1 MDDQSVREA
10 SGRDQ
15 ASLDKSRARK
25 GRKPAGLQVI
35 NRGGFWHIHGRVRIG
50 GRSIRVRK
58 ATGLPARPELWEDAD
73 AIRVEV
79 EREIRNDVIHGVKP
93 SIPVAVAADRYLSRP
108 RERALGATTQTT
120 IREVGLRF
128 KLRLLRD
135 IEPHEWNDWVA
146 IRHATNAPATRERYI
161 NDLLAFLSWASKRPN
176 EWLPTTRLPVFERD
190 KAARNPN
197 RRARRRV
204 TELTP
209 DLVALM
215 IENAAPHYA
224 PQLATMWSTGARVSS
239 ILYGTR
245 LCDLILA
252 PGREQITFHD
262 TKNGEAVV
270 AALHPFAAEKLAQYL
285 EWRGNLHRREDP
297 LFLTHRRQPYKDNG
311 RAWGGQNKTAFN
323 AMKRRTAGAI
333 RRAGAAEA
341 KRLWRAGEKKGARDV
356 AAEVRETA
364 TLVGRVTQHWFR
376 HLLATKMLQL
386 GDMRSTMAQGGW
398 LDPRSVM
405 GYAHDVPEHRRGIVG
420 RLSEQHQGRTSAE
433 VINGAL

>member
-1 MDDQSVREA
+1 MDDTSVRA
-10 SGRDQ
+10 AAGRDQ
-15 ASLDKSRARK
+15 ASRDKGRARK
-25 GRKPAGLQVI
+25 TRTPAGLQVKE
-35 NRGGFWHIHGRVRIG
+35 RDGYWHIHGRVRAG

-58 ATGLPARPELWEDAD
+58 ATGLPARPDLWEDAD
-73 AIRVEV
+73 ALRIEI
-79 EREIRNDVIHGVKP
+79 EREIRNDVIHGVRP

-108 RERALGATTQTT
+108 RERALGATTQAA
-120 IREVGLRF
+120 IREIGLRF
-128 KLRLLRD
+128 GLRLLRD

-146 IRHATNAPATRERYI
+146 IRQAKNAAATRERYI
-161 NDLLAFLSWASKRPN
+161 NDLLAFLNWAAKRPN
-176 EWLPTTRLPVFERD
+176 EWLQASRLPVFDRD

-204 TELTP
+204 AELTP

-215 IENAAPHYA
+215 IGHAAPHYA

-270 AALHPFAAEKLAQYL
+270 AALHPFAAGKLAEYL
-285 EWRGNLHRREDP
+285 EWRGGLHQREAP
-297 LFLTHRRQPYKDNG
+297 LFLTHRKEPYRDNG

-323 AMKRRTAGAI
+323 AMKRRTACAI

-341 KRLWRAGEKKGARDV
+341 RRLWRAGEQKQAWETIGEAK
-356 AAEVRETA
+356 ETA
-364 TLVGRVTQHWFR
+364 ALVARVTQHWFR

-405 GYAHDVPEHRRGIVG
+405 GYAHDVPEHRRGIVDQLADNRARSG
-420 RLSEQHQGRTSAE
+420 HAAKSAS
-433 VINGAL
+433 